1 MTHLGKVYLVG
12 AGPGDPGLLSL
23 RGQQCLQRAD
33 IVYYDGLANPLLLK
47 HTSGRCERTSRQISD
62 EGKQVPQGEINL
74 LLIQSAREGKTVV
87 RLKGGDPFVFGRGS
101 EEAAALREASIEYEI
116 VPGITAAVAAA
127 EYAGISVTH
136 RNYASA
142 VAFVTGH
149 EDPTKLESSLD
160 YENLARF
167 SGTLVFYMGL
177 RRISQITASLID
189 HGLSPETPSCIISHG
204 TLGSQRI
211 VSGTV
216 ETLASQA
223 KKEGIS
229 APSLIMIGHCVE
241 LRDELKWFEDRPL
254 FGQSIAITRP
264 LEQAYETAD
273 LAIEYGAT
281 PILLPT
287 IEIQPPESW
296 DEIDEAID
304 QIAHQDWLIFTSRNG
319 VIYFL
324 NRFFELGY
332 DLRQLGHVKL
342 AVIGSATA
350 EALNQFHLN
359 ADLMP
364 ETYHAEGLAA
374 ALIDS
379 IQGQNILWCGADRGR
394 EVLQNE
400 LAPHAAQ
407 FRKLTVYRNADV
419 LDWSQEAIAQLTSG
433 AIDWLP
439 LSSPSIARGVAR
451 LLPESAKAFLGK
463 NTNIVAISPIT
474 AQAAE
479 EAGLPVNLVAK
490 SHTWEG
496 IFDAIA
502 SDHSH

>member
-1 MTHLGKVYLVG
+1 MSHLGKVYLVG

-47 HTSGRCERTSRQISD
+47 HTTGRCERTSRQMSD
-62 EGKQVPQGEINL
+62 EGKQVPQDEINL
-74 LLIQSAREGKTVV
+74 RLIQSAREGKTVV

-101 EEAAALREASIEYEI
+101 EEATALREAGIEYEI

-142 VAFVTGH
+142 VAFITGH
-149 EDPTKLESSLD
+149 EDPTKPDSFLD
-160 YENLARF
+160 YENLAQF

-177 RRISQITASLID
+177 RRISQITTSLIN
-189 HGLSPETPSCIISHG
+189 HGLSPETPACIISHG
-204 TLGSQRI
+204 TLGSQRT

-216 ETLASQA
+216 ETLAAQA
-223 KKEGIS
+223 KDQKIS
-229 APSLIMIGHCVE
+229 APSLIMIGHCVT
-241 LRDELKWFEDRPL
+241 LRDELKWFENRPL

-264 LEQAYETAD
+264 LDQAYETAD

-281 PILLPT
+281 PVLLPT
-287 IEIQPPESW
+287 IEIQPPDFWVEV
-296 DEIDEAID
+296 DEAIE
-304 QIAHQDWLIFTSRNG
+304 QIEHQDWLIFTSRNG
-319 VIYFL
+319 VTHFL

-332 DLRQLGHVKL
+332 DLRRLGHVKF
-342 AVIGSATA
+342 AVIGTATA
-350 EALNQFHLN
+350 EALRQFHLN

-364 ETYHAEGLAA
+364 ETYRAEELAA
-374 ALIDS
+374 ALSDS
-379 IQGQNILWCGADRGR
+379 IQGQNVLWCGADRGR

-400 LAPHAAQ
+400 LAPLSAE
-407 FRKLTVYRNADV
+407 FRKLTVYRNVDV

-439 LSSPSIARGVAR
+439 LSSPSIARGAAR
-451 LLPESAKAFLGK
+451 LLPDSAKPLLGNK
-463 NTNIVAISPIT
+463 TKIVAISPVT

-479 EAGLPVNLVAK
+479 EAGLPVNLVADT
-490 SHTWEG
+490 HTWPG
-496 IFDAIA
+496 IFDAIVNDG
-502 SDHSH
+502 SR